1 MMNLNERLE
10 YERELD
16 TYEIESIITL
26 DEKCECEREPF
37 NHEYFNSAFD
47 TYGIIL

>member
-1 MMNLNERLE
+1 MTSLNERLE

-16 TYEIESIITL
+16 TYELENIITL

-37 NHEYFNSAFD
+37 NHNFFKSAFD
-47 TYGIIL
+47 GYGIIL